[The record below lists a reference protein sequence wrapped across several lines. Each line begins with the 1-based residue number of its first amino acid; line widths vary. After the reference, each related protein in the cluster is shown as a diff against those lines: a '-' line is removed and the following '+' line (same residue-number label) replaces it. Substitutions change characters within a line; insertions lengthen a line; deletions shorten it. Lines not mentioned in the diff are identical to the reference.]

1 MITEQSTPIFMA
13 RTPCMDVLL
22 KIDCLSAY
30 CCDAENFMNIKIIND
45 NGGGGDG
52 VDDDDDDDDDDFDYS
67 LCQKLRRRSYI
78 SSL

>member
-1 MITEQSTPIFMA
+1 
-13 RTPCMDVLL
+13 
-22 KIDCLSAY
+22 
-30 CCDAENFMNIKIIND
+30 MNIKIIND